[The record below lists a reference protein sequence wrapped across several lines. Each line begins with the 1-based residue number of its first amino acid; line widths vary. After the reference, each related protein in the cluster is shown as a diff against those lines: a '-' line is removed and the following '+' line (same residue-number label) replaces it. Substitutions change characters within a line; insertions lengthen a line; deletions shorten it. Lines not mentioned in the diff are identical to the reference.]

1 MSSDLKHD
9 SVSSKA
15 IIKVD
20 DSGNKIEFYVP
31 KSILLKSISND
42 WSFEEIIARIFIKNA
57 KIRKKDDKKDDKKD
71 NKKDNKK
78 DFEYLCSQTI
88 LFGMCGDEKC
98 MVSSLYKKFK
108 KFIIKYWCNEEYD
121 ESLKVDLRIKV
132 YLKKNKFYIDVTY
145 EKDIIGES
153 IKPPSI
159 RTLYNTLKE
168 KNYSSYIFDNS
179 IVENIL
185 RNIFKKHLKKF
196 GEIQRFP

>member
-1 MSSDLKHD
+1 MSSDLKHEW
-9 SVSSKA
+9 VPSKP

-57 KIRKKDDKKDDKKD
+57 KIRKKDDKKDDKKG
-71 NKKDNKK
+71 
-78 DFEYLCSQTI
+78 FEYLCSQTI

-132 YLKKNKFYIDVTY
+132 YLKKNKFYIDVRY

-168 KNYSSYIFDNS
+168 KNDSSYIFDNS

-185 RNIFKKHLKKF
+185 RNIVRKHLKKF
-196 GEIQRFP
+196 GEIQRLRNKCSK